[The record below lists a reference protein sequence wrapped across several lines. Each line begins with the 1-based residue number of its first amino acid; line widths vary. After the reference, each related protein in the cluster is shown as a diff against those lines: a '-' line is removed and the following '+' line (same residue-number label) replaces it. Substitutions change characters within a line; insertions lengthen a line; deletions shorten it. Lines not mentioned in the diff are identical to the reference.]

1 MSDGRISRVRVTFT
15 VILAIIFA
23 VLPLPEPLN
32 AARPDLL
39 LLLVIYW
46 SLSAPRIAGLL
57 FAWFCGLAIDVL
69 KGIVLGQ
76 HALAFLVVAY
86 FTHKFQLRIRIFPL
100 SQQTLTVFAFLALY
114 QFIVFWLDGIIGSA
128 GHDLDAL
135 AAGDQ
140 RRDSVAHPGRR
151 SGYLEPAEP
160 LAPAPSFS

>member
-23 VLPLPEPLN
+23 VLPLPEPIN

-57 FAWFCGLAIDVL
+57 FAWLCGLSIDVL
-69 KGIVLGQ
+69 KGIILGQ
-76 HALAFLVVAY
+76 HALAFLAVAY
-86 FTHKFQLRIRIFPL
+86 LTHKFQLRIRIFPL

-114 QFIVFWLDGIIGSA
+114 QFIVFWLDGIIGQPVTTWMRWLPVISGAILWPILVA
-128 GHDLDAL
+128 GLDTWN
-135 AAGDQ
+135 
-140 RRDSVAHPGRR
+140 RRNR
-151 SGYLEPAEP
+151 
-160 LAPAPSFS
+160 